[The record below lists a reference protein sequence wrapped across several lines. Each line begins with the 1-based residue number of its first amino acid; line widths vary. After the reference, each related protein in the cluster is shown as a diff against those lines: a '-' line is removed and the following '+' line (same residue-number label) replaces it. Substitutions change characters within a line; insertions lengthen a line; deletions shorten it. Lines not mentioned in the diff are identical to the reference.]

1 MRSKIDKYDD
11 LVLGILFLVISVLY
25 YVGAARLPSSKLF
38 AVGADF
44 VPKIYG
50 AGLFILSIAFILFGT
65 KKVKTHRP
73 EAPVEEEF
81 PVEYDRVLRVSTV
94 FALYILLFNFLGFVL
109 STFIF
114 MLVEMLLFAPDGKRR
129 KKDILLYAVISAIF
143 SVGLYYAFRSGF
155 HVLLPK
161 GILNI

>member
-1 MRSKIDKYDD
+1 MRKIIDKYDE
-11 LVLGILFLVISVLY
+11 LALGLLFLVISVVY
-25 YVGAARLPSSKLF
+25 YIGATKLPSSKLF

-50 AGLFILSIAFILFGT
+50 VGLFLLSIAFILFGLR
-65 KKVKTHRP
+65 KVKAYQHKET
-73 EAPVEEEF
+73 ATEEF
-81 PVEYDRVLRVSTV
+81 PTEYDRVLRVSAV
-94 FALYILLFNFLGFVL
+94 FILYIMVFNLLGFVL
-109 STFIF
+109 STFAF
-114 MLVEMLLFAPDGKRR
+114 MVVEMLLFAPDGKRR
-129 KKDILLYAVISAIF
+129 KKDVLVYVLISAIC